1 MAILKQGQVELFED
15 LDTVKD
21 RIKRLRISASEA
33 LPQSFAVEGALRT
46 EVEDRVALVA
56 AANVSEQMV
65 SDLRSRWQA
74 EVTVEDLNLEE
85 IFLELHR

>member
-1 MAILKQGQVELFED
+1 MELFED

-21 RIKRLRISASEA
+21 RIKRLRISAIEP
-33 LPQSFAVEGALRT
+33 LPRSFAVEGALRT
-46 EVEDRVALVA
+46 EIEGRVALVA
-56 AANVSEQMV
+56 ATNVSEQMV
-65 SDLRSRWQA
+65 SDLRARWQA